1 MLAKEITY
9 TNFNDEEVTVKK
21 YFNLS
26 KTEAMRLVN
35 GHGGMDTY
43 LQEVAD
49 KKDNEKLIDFVEE
62 LVLAA
67 YGRRDENDPEVFDK
81 SDEAKKEFKAS
92 PAFDELVYTLLTNE
106 KEFVDFFY
114 GILPK
119 SLREQALAQNPQL
132 MTNV

>member
-9 TNFNDEEVTVKK
+9 TNFNDEEVTVKR

-26 KTEAMRLVN
+26 KTEALKLVN
-35 GHGGMDTY
+35 GHGGMDKY
-43 LQEVAD
+43 LADVAE

-62 LVLAA
+62 LVLSA

-81 SDEAKKEFKAS
+81 SQEAKDAFAAT

-106 KEFVDFFY
+106 KEFIDFFY

-132 MTNV
+132 TNNV

>member
-9 TNFNDEEVTVKK
+9 TNFNDEEVTVKR

-35 GHGGMDTY
+35 GLGGMDTY

-62 LVLAA
+62 LVLSA

-81 SDEAKKEFKAS
+81 SDEA
-92 PAFDELVYTLLTNE
+92 
-106 KEFVDFFY
+106 
-114 GILPK
+114 
-119 SLREQALAQNPQL
+119 
-132 MTNV
+132 